1 MSHLVSLVFLLPLL
15 IFLFQGQLKR
25 ITALVLIFAIAI
37 TSSYLAFQVLSSG
50 VDVRLTIPLIGQ
62 FILVFDNLSSFFILI
77 INFVVITGAL
87 YSGSY
92 LKPYIETK
100 PNISFSLHYVCLVL
114 LHFSMVLVCLAR
126 EGLLFLTAWELMTI
140 SSFIL
145 VAFDAEHKTVLKT
158 SISYLIQMHI
168 GLIFILAGFF
178 WVEKQT
184 GIFGFDGLPAYFLKY
199 NNIPV
204 FLLFFVGFGIKAGF
218 TPFHT
223 WLPEAHPAAPSH
235 VSGIMSGVMIKL
247 RLYGIL
253 RVCTCLHSDFTT
265 IGVIILIVSLH
276 SGIYGI
282 MLAILQRDIK
292 RILAFSSI
300 ENIGIAGIG
309 IGTGL
314 IGLGES
320 NLILVI
326 LGFTGALLHI
336 LNHSLFK
343 SLLFYSAGTVYWA
356 THTRNI
362 EQLGGIIHKMPKNSI
377 VFLIGILSLCAFPP
391 FNGFVS
397 EYLIFYGLFYGI
409 QSSLPFHIILFI
421 TSIIGLALISGL
433 AMFCFTRVF
442 GLGFLGN
449 PRTKYEA
456 KETDFSMLFPKI
468 LTIIIIVSIGFL
480 PAFFAKAVSNVVM
493 NSFTLNG
500 TLIYS
505 PICFCSLNKIALVS
519 GIFVIIS
526 AAVLLIRY
534 ITLKNRKN
542 SFQPTWGCANP
553 GVSEANQYTSTSYTS
568 EYSKLT
574 RPIIETIK
582 DYDVITEDEIFP
594 KKRKFKFRSI
604 DRIKTKVVDRFSLSF
619 VSSLRSLAR
628 LQTGYMQHYV
638 LYALVFLIFMIVIT
652 FFNII

>member
-247 RLYGIL
+247 GLYGIL

>member
-1 MSHLVSLVFLLPLL
+1 MNHLVSLVFLLPLL
-15 IFLFQGQLKR
+15 IFLFQGNLKR
-25 ITALVLIFAIAI
+25 ITTLALIFSIALS
-37 TSSYLAFQVLSSG
+37 TSYLAFQVLSSG
-50 VDVRLTIPLIGQ
+50 IDMRLTIPLIGQ
-62 FILVFDNLSSFFILI
+62 FTLVFDNLSSFFILI
-77 INFVVITGAL
+77 INFIVITGAL

-92 LKPYIETK
+92 LKQYAEKK
-100 PNISFSLHYVCLVL
+100 PNISFSLHYVSLVL
-114 LHFSMVLVCLAR
+114 LHFSMILVCLAR
-126 EGLLFLTAWELMTI
+126 EGLLFITAWELMTI
-140 SSFIL
+140 SSFVL
-145 VAFDAEHKTVLKT
+145 VAFDAENKSVLKT
-158 SISYLIQMHI
+158 SINYLIQMHI
-168 GLIFILAGFF
+168 GLIFILASFF

-184 GIFGFDGLPAYFLKY
+184 GIFGFDGLSDYFLKY
-199 NNIPV
+199 NNLPV
-204 FLLFFVGFGIKAGF
+204 FLLFFAGFGIKAGF

-247 RLYGIL
+247 GLYGIL
-253 RVCTCLHSDFTT
+253 RVCTFLHSDFTT
-265 IGVIILIVSLH
+265 IGIIILLISLH

-320 NLILVI
+320 NMILII

-421 TSIIGLALISGL
+421 TSIIGMALISGM

-456 KETDFSMLFPKI
+456 KETNFSMLLPKI
-468 LTIIIIVSIGFL
+468 LTIILILSIGFL
-480 PAFFAKAVSNVVM
+480 PTFFAKTVSNVVI

-500 TLIYS
+500 NHIYS
-505 PICFCSLNKIALVS
+505 PVCFCSLNNIALVS
-519 GIFVIIS
+519 GIFVLISTTII
-526 AAVLLIRY
+526 VIRNLILKKRQT
-534 ITLKNRKN
+534 TL
-542 SFQPTWGCANP
+542 QPTWGCANP
-553 GVSEANQYTSTSYTS
+553 AVSEANQYTSTSYTS

-574 RPIIETIK
+574 RPIIATVKEYEI
-582 DYDVITEDEIFP
+582 ITEDEIFP

-604 DRIKTKVVDRFSLSF
+604 DRIKTNVVDKFSLSF

-638 LYALVFLIFMIVIT
+638 LYALVFLIFMIIIT